1 MNNRNGIAIVGLN
14 GSGKSTLGHML
25 AKETG
30 YHEMDVEHYFFP
42 EQRESRRN
50 ALEGTA
56 DMTAGALPFSA
67 PRGKGQVEK
76 ALLDD
81 IRLHPEF
88 ILCGVSLNWCEE
100 LLSEI
105 NTVFWLKTPR
115 DIRIN
120 RIKNREEARWGARV
134 AEGGDMYES
143 QLEFRRMA
151 AGLSESKVSD
161 SVAYLS
167 CDVVALDGTLPPEDN
182 IRIIKDYL
190 RKH

>member
-1 MNNRNGIAIVGLN
+1 MTNGIAIVGLN

-30 YHEMDVEHYFFP
+30 YHEMDVEDYFFP

-56 DMTAGALPFSA
+56 DIAAGALPFSA
-67 PRGKGQVEK
+67 PRGKEQVEK

-115 DIRIN
+115 DIRIS

-161 SVAYLS
+161 SIAYLS
-167 CDVVALDGTLPPEDN
+167 CDVVALDGTLPPEEN
-182 IRIIKDYL
+182 ARIIIDYL
-190 RKH
+190 NR

>member
-30 YHEMDVEHYFFP
+30 YHEMDVEDYFFP

-67 PRGKGQVEK
+67 PRGKEQVEK

-81 IRLHPEF
+81 IRLHPESF
-88 ILCGVSLNWCEE
+88 C
-100 LLSEI
+100 
-105 NTVFWLKTPR
+105 
-115 DIRIN
+115 
-120 RIKNREEARWGARV
+120 
-134 AEGGDMYES
+134 
-143 QLEFRRMA
+143 RR
-151 AGLSESKVSD
+151 
-161 SVAYLS
+161 
-167 CDVVALDGTLPPEDN
+167 
-182 IRIIKDYL
+182 
-190 RKH
+190 

>member
-1 MNNRNGIAIVGLN
+1 MSGRGIAIVGLN
-14 GSGKSTLGHML
+14 GSGKSTLGHLL
-25 AKETG
+25 AKKTG
-30 YHEMDVEHYFFP
+30 YYEMDVEDYYFP

-50 ALEGTA
+50 ALEGKT

-67 PRGKGQVEK
+67 PRGKEQVEK

-115 DIRIN
+115 DIRIS

-134 AEGGDMYES
+134 AEGGDMYER

-190 RKH
+190 RIH

>member
-1 MNNRNGIAIVGLN
+1 MSGRGIAIVGLN
-14 GSGKSTLGHML
+14 GSGKSTLGHLL
-25 AKETG
+25 AKKTG
-30 YHEMDVEHYFFP
+30 YYEMDVEDYYFP

-50 ALEGTA
+50 ALEGKT

-67 PRGKGQVEK
+67 PRGKEQVEK

-115 DIRIN
+115 DIRIS

>member
-1 MNNRNGIAIVGLN
+1 MSGRGIAIVGLN
-14 GSGKSTLGHML
+14 GSGKSTLGHLL
-25 AKETG
+25 AKKTG
-30 YHEMDVEHYFFP
+30 YYEMDVEDYYFP

-50 ALEGTA
+50 ALEGKT

-115 DIRIN
+115 DIRIS

>member
-1 MNNRNGIAIVGLN
+1 MSGRGIAIVGLN
-14 GSGKSTLGHML
+14 GSGKSTLGHLL
-25 AKETG
+25 AKKTG
-30 YHEMDVEHYFFP
+30 YYEMDVEDYYFP

-81 IRLHPEF
+81 IHLHPEF

-115 DIRIN
+115 DIRIS

-190 RKH
+190 RIH

>member
-1 MNNRNGIAIVGLN
+1 MSGRGIAIVGLN
-14 GSGKSTLGHML
+14 GSGKSTLGHLL
-25 AKETG
+25 AKKTG
-30 YHEMDVEHYFFP
+30 YYEMDVEDYYFP

-50 ALEGTA
+50 ALEGKT

-67 PRGKGQVEK
+67 PRGKEQVEK

-115 DIRIN
+115 DIRIS

-190 RKH
+190 RIH

>member
-30 YHEMDVEHYFFP
+30 YHEMDVEDYFFP

-67 PRGKGQVEK
+67 PRDKGQVEK

-115 DIRIN
+115 DIRIS

>member
-1 MNNRNGIAIVGLN
+1 MTNGIAIVGLN

-30 YHEMDVEHYFFP
+30 YHEMDVEDYFFP

-115 DIRIN
+115 DIRIS

-151 AGLSESKVSD
+151 AGLSETKVSD

-190 RKH
+190 RIL